1 MQMMPKI
8 SCPQRVASEA
18 MGRASAASD
27 VVAISVPL
35 AFYGY
40 RGAGP
45 AWHTIYSEWDG
56 CLVRG
61 QGLRRRAHGVSGG
74 GAWRRLGEGKPRKNF
89 VEIATAMC
97 RQGHPK
103 GTNPRARSRWLAG
116 QARGKLSRA
125 RTSWTGAGAAT
136 IGCRHRLT
144 GTGLEVGHRLGPL
157 DQPIRP
163 THGSLGGRFHIAAA
177 DHALGC
183 VADIGCPRGHHLVER
198 PAMGTEEFSRR
209 TRSPF
214 LGHVVSPFGPKRAF
228 SYYVLCIP
236 DRQEKQGARPKKGRR
251 CSNVR
256 AAETAA
262 RKDAINRPPASAV
275 RPLRL
280 GYRQRRVGAVQEL
293 DRGEHQLGI
302 ADVLEIVHL
311 ELAVAVGLVPG
322 LAGPIGVL
330 DGRAVLQVLPSA
342 SRRDRRPEIIKH
354 VAMKSDPFAAF
365 QPDRPHADP
374 VALRQ

>member
-61 QGLRRRAHGVSGG
+61 HGLRRRAHGVSGG
-74 GAWRRLGEGKPRKNF
+74 GAWRRAGRGQTAEKPCRNSDRNVSAGPSERDQSPGKVAPVSGAGPRQI
-89 VEIATAMC
+89 VSSPDLVD
-97 RQGHPK
+97 R
-103 GTNPRARSRWLAG
+103 R
-116 QARGKLSRA
+116 
-125 RTSWTGAGAAT
+125 GAAT

-198 PAMGTEEFSRR
+198 PAMGTEKFSRR

-214 LGHVVSPFGPKRAF
+214 LGHAVSPFGPKRAF

-251 CSNVR
+251 CSKSNDR
-256 AAETAA
+256 AAETPA

-365 QPDRPHADP
+365 Q
-374 VALRQ
+374 